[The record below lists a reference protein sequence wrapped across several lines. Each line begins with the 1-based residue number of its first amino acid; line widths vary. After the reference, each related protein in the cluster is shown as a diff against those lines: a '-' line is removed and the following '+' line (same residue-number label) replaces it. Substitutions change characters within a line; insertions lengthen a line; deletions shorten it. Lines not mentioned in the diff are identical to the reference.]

1 VHGTVWDTIHRLARR
16 FNEHDAALGLDQDEQ
31 WSLQVLKI
39 AEETGEASQAVIGAR
54 GTNPRKGTAPWEDAH
69 AEVADVAITALV
81 TLARMRPD
89 DAAEYLDRHLAAKS
103 AKFLLSG
110 PASVPAPAEPA

>member
-1 VHGTVWDTIHRLARR
+1 MPDIPWDTIARLARR
-16 FNEHDAALGLDQDEQ
+16 FDAHDTALGLAPEEQ

-54 GTNPRKGTAPWEDAH
+54 GTNPRKGTSPWDDAH

-81 TLARMRPD
+81 ALARMRPD
-89 DAAEYLDRHLAAKS
+89 DAAEYLDRHLTAKS
-103 AKFLLSG
+103 AKFLHAG
-110 PASVPAPAEPA
+110 PTALPDPAEPA

>member
-1 VHGTVWDTIHRLARR
+1 MHSTVWDTIHRLARR
-16 FNEHDAALGLDQDEQ
+16 FNAHDAALGLDQEEQ

-54 GTNPRKGTAPWEDAH
+54 GTNPRKAPTPWEDAH

-81 TLARMRPD
+81 ALARMRPD
-89 DAAEYLDRHLAAKS
+89 DAAEFLDRHLAAKS
-103 AKFLLSG
+103 AKFLPAG
-110 PASVPAPAEPA
+110 PSSVPAPAELA

>member
-1 VHGTVWDTIHRLARR
+1 MHSSVWDTIHRLAHR
-16 FNEHDAALGLDQDEQ
+16 FNEHDDALGLGQDEQ

-54 GTNPRKGTAPWEDAH
+54 GTNPRKGTAPWENAH

-81 TLARMRPD
+81 TLARMRPH
-89 DAAEYLDRHLAAKS
+89 DAAEYLDQHLAAKS
-103 AKFLLSG
+103 ANFLLSG
-110 PASVPAPAEPA
+110 PASVPAPAEPT